1 MARDRIRL
9 DDIAKACGVSRQ
21 TVGFI
26 LGDRGQLFRPE
37 TQALVRDTATRLGWR
52 APGKPLGRTH
62 FIALLQDGNGYRS
75 ELNRELLLNL
85 EAAVRAHDWLL
96 VFTMLSDE
104 HLPRVVDQ
112 VLAEGL
118 LLNYHGRIPLELA
131 ASIAE
136 HRIPTVHLNTK
147 LPHDAVYPDEA
158 GLGSSLAR
166 RLLADGHRRIAW
178 IRWLPAGADDEWV
191 PAHFSLLDQIAGF
204 QSVMRDAGL
213 VPRILTCRFHEQ
225 HTALVAEY
233 LRVLS
238 TAESFDALIAPDGGT
253 KFIALYAAC
262 RELRLTPQLAT
273 IDQQPNEVS
282 VPVLRAIK
290 PWPQVADR
298 AVAMLARHIREGHG
312 QVSEAVPA
320 TVVLDS
326 P

>member
-1 MARDRIRL
+1 MSRDRIRL

-26 LGDRGQLFRPE
+26 LGERGQLFRPE
-37 TQALVRDTATRLGWR
+37 TQALVRDTAARLGWR

-62 FIALLQDGNGYRS
+62 FIALLQDANGYRS

-85 EAAVRAHDWLL
+85 EDAVRAHDWLL
-96 VFTMLSDE
+96 VFTTLSDE

-147 LPHDAVYPDEA
+147 LPHNAVHPDEFD
-158 GLGSSLAR
+158 LGASLTR

-213 VPRILTCRFHEQ
+213 VPRILTCRFQER
-225 HTALVAEY
+225 HTVLLAEY
-233 LRVLS
+233 HRVLLS
-238 TAESFDALIAPDGGT
+238 AEAFDALVAPDGGA
-253 KFIALYAAC
+253 KFIALHAAC
-262 RELRLTPQLAT
+262 RELGLTPRLAT
-273 IDQQPNEVS
+273 IGQEFNEVS

-290 PWPQVADR
+290 PWPQVAER
-298 AVAMLARHIREGHG
+298 AVAMLTRLIHEGHD

-320 TVVLDS
+320 TLVLDI